1 MTAAYS
7 VDLRRKVVESY
18 ERGNGSYSE
27 ISRDFGISIRSA
39 KRYVKQYREDGN
51 LLPKKGNQGRPKK
64 VDEDGYET
72 IQKIVRGY
80 PTVTLAE
87 LSELYFKVKKVSV
100 GRSVLSRACN
110 KLDLRRKRL
119 SRYAAERDRSE
130 VKKNGKS
137 ILT

>member
-18 ERGNGSYSE
+18 EGGNGSYSK
-27 ISRDFGISIRSA
+27 ISSDFGISIRSV

-64 VDEDGYET
+64 VDEDGYKT
-72 IQKIVRGY
+72 IRNIIRSH

-87 LSELYFKVKKVSV
+87 LSKLYYKEKKVSV
-100 GRSVLSRACN
+100 GRSILSRACD
-110 KLDLRRKRL
+110 KLNLRRKKL
-119 SRYAAERDRSE
+119 SRYAAERDRRD

-137 ILT
+137 ILS